1 MAQQRFRDDGR
12 LIGDFLDVILVVCPR
27 CGARAEVR
35 PLPGTPV
42 VRYTSPRRLTC
53 AACGLSRSITK
64 PTAAFGRATDPYFD
78 LPLALQAPCAGHVV
92 WAYNRTHLD
101 HLLAYVEATIRERPA
116 SKPEVP
122 APPTS
127 LLEKMPA
134 WFGAASNRTPIAA
147 ALRRL
152 RASFD

>member
-1 MAQQRFRDDGR
+1 
-12 LIGDFLDVILVVCPR
+12 VP
-27 CGARAEVR
+27 GA
-35 PLPGTPV
+35 PV
-42 VRYTSPRRLTC
+42 ERYTSPRRLTC
-53 AACGLSRSITK
+53 AACGLTRSSIK

-92 WAYNRTHLD
+92 WAYNRAHLE

-116 SKPEVP
+116 PNPDVP

-134 WFGAASNRTPIAA
+134 WFGAASNRAPISA

-152 RASFD
+152 RATFD

>member
-12 LIGDFLDVILVVCPR
+12 LIGDFLDTILVGCPQ
-27 CGARAEVR
+27 CGGRAEVR
-35 PLPGTPV
+35 PVPGAAIM
-42 VRYTSPRRLTC
+42 RYSSPRRLTC
-53 AACGLSRSITK
+53 TTCGLTRSIDK
-64 PTAAFGRATDPYFD
+64 PTAAFGRATDPYFN
-78 LPLALQAPCAGHVV
+78 LPLALQTPCAGHVV
-92 WAYNRTHLD
+92 WAYNRAHLD

-116 SKPEVP
+116 SNPEVP

-134 WFGAASNRTPIAA
+134 WFGASSNRAPIAA

-152 RASFD
+152 RSTFD